1 MSKDELK
8 ETLFNT
14 FPRRRPQQNNPSKME
29 CILCK
34 RQISVRISDH
44 KCEFRVTR
52 SEAVF
57 EGIKF
62 IN

>member
-14 FPRRRPQQNNPSKME
+14 FPRRTRENLRENLEQNLYME

-34 RQISVRISDH
+34 EQVSVKLTEH
-44 KCEFRVTR
+44 KCIFR
-52 SEAVF
+52 
-57 EGIKF
+57 K
-62 IN
+62 

>member
-14 FPRRRPQQNNPSKME
+14 FPRRRQQQSQNNPCEME

-44 KCEFRVTR
+44 KCGFRVLN
-52 SEAVF
+52 
-57 EGIKF
+57 KL
-62 IN
+62 

>member
-14 FPRRRPQQNNPSKME
+14 FPRRRQQNNNPVSALNEDSME

-34 RQISVRISDH
+34 RQISVKLSDH
-44 KCEFRVTR
+44 KCEFRV
-52 SEAVF
+52 F
-57 EGIKF
+57 KGIKF